1 MESVATDSK
10 ALSPRVPA
18 PRSMNESPSSGSS
31 DGSWIIDVDAQGFE
45 RAIILRSRD
54 VPVIVDFW
62 ATWCE
67 PCRVLGP
74 LLERRAREGRGRFL
88 LAKVDVDRSPELAQ
102 AFRVQGIPAVLAVVN
117 GRLVDGF
124 QGALPEP
131 ELDEFLE
138 RIAPVGA
145 RFDAAAEAR
154 ERAAAGDV
162 EGAVTFLREHLR
174 QPAQDHDAR
183 IALAELLVDAGRA
196 GEARRVFEK
205 LPEDARASD
214 AARSVKARIDL
225 AESAGDLE
233 VLRQRAASAPE
244 DAAARAAL
252 GAALVAHRQ
261 WEAGLEELLEAVR
274 LDPVGADG
282 RAAKETMKGVFDA
295 LGLEDPLANAY
306 RFRLQL
312 LLFS

>member
-1 MESVATDSK
+1 
-10 ALSPRVPA
+10 
-18 PRSMNESPSSGSS
+18 MNESPSSGSS
-31 DGSWIIDVDAQGFE
+31 DGSWIIDVDAQSFE

-67 PCRVLGP
+67 PCRALGP

-154 ERAAAGDV
+154 ERAAAGDG

-174 QPAQDHDAR
+174 QPSEDHDAR
-183 IALAELLVDAGRA
+183 IALAELLVDAGRV

-261 WEAGLEELLEAVR
+261 WETGLEELLEAVR
-274 LDPVGADG
+274 LDPDGADG
-282 RAAKETMKGVFDA
+282 RAAKETMRGVFEA

-312 LLFS
+312 LLFA